1 MVISGQLVC
10 PKYTEVKLRPCPLPP
25 DKEVLIK
32 FAQSAVGNKALGIDE
47 NHQPDKNWLLAVVS
61 TYNPDCTIF
70 KKSFMPPR
78 RHQKVEVNAKV
89 SLPADFLKDLPE
101 SRKKRKKRRLGMLR
115 AGREEAKA
123 ERIKKLQDTYR
134 KQVVLADNK
143 SKTSA
148 HSSKNK
154 FLQIQQRKYTRQ
166 SLTSAPA
173 QSASNSP
180 PRHSGH
186 QNPPASNSI
195 NTSSVNVSQQN
206 PHTNSVMNSSSSSN
220 SFLKAG

>member
-1 MVISGQLVC
+1 VC

-70 KKSFMPPR
+70 KKSYMPPR

-115 AGREEAKA
+115 AGREEAKT

-143 SKTSA
+143 SKTNTHA
-148 HSSKNK
+148 SKNK

-173 QSASNSP
+173 QSGASSPRNSGQ
-180 PRHSGH
+180 H
-186 QNPPASNSI
+186 NAPASNMI
-195 NTSSVNVSQQN
+195 NTSSSVNVSQQN
-206 PHTNSVMNSSSSSN
+206 PLTSSVMNSSSSSN
-220 SFLKAG
+220 PFLKGG